1 MQIKGVK
8 MKIKPSDELC
18 HAVYNYLLEKA
29 YGRENAIEPDVLASF
44 FHCSTRTIRAVRE
57 TINSSSDFQRLISTS
72 GATYMCSTEAE
83 CLEALDD
90 TYKKGITL
98 IKKAK
103 MMSHKVKLNG
113 QVKIDCDA
121 KYDEIVRVFE

>member
-1 MQIKGVK
+1 MRKK
-8 MKIKPSDELC
+8 TSKALC
-18 HAVYNYLLEKA
+18 YAVYNYLLEKA
-29 YGRENAIEPDVLASF
+29 HGRENAIEPDVLASF

-72 GATYMCSTEAE
+72 GATYMCATEAE

-103 MMSHKVKLNG
+103 AMENKVKLNG
-113 QVKIDCDA
+113 QLKIDCGA
-121 KYDEIVRVFE
+121 KYGEIVRVFE